1 MKMLRVTVHA
11 VFFFFLSFFKKCC
24 YFMGD
29 CSLTYLVYWLMFCSE
44 LIKKIKCK
52 KNILSV
58 LSIAIMS
65 DPSDMGLT
73 AMPDL

>member
-1 MKMLRVTVHA
+1 
-11 VFFFFLSFFKKCC
+11 
-24 YFMGD
+24 MGD

-73 AMPDL
+73 AMPDS

>member
-1 MKMLRVTVHA
+1 
-11 VFFFFLSFFKKCC
+11 
-24 YFMGD
+24 MGD
-29 CSLTYLVYWLMFCSE
+29 CSLTYLVYWLMFCSG

-73 AMPDL
+73 AMPDS